1 MDQSRI
7 RKKQGNF
14 YIPLTAA
21 PFRQSNTHK
30 EIQPASLAAARY
42 IRCFWGS
49 EKPYQKTGT
58 DSPPELIIPDTCA
71 DIIYHIDHTD
81 HTVTGGF
88 CGINDASFTYYDE
101 AKPGHLI
108 STFAVRFYAW
118 GAYRFS
124 EDSLAGTLN
133 GYDDVQSRFR
143 SLDQMLRP
151 RLLEIL
157 SLRERSHIAE
167 EFFTGRLCQIRQNDT
182 VNHAVK
188 QITAQSGTL
197 TVSELAKECFISSRQ
212 LERLFGEY
220 IGVTPKKLCSLVRY
234 QCLWNEILR
243 NPGFHIQDAV
253 HKYRYTDQSH
263 LMREFRR
270 YHTMDI
276 RSARIYACE
285 DVGNIQYT
293 HSRLR

>member
-1 MDQSRI
+1 MKHI
-7 RKKQGNF
+7 F
-14 YIPLTAA
+14 YTPLTAA
-21 PFRQSNTHK
+21 PFRQNNVHK

-49 EKPYQKTGT
+49 EKPYQKAEA

-81 HTVTGGF
+81 HTVAGGF
-88 CGINDASFTYYDE
+88 CGINDASFTYRDE

-124 EDSLAGTLN
+124 EDSLVGTLN

-151 RLLEIL
+151 RLLEIQ

-167 EFFTGRLCQIRQNDT
+167 EFFTGQLCRLRQNDII
-182 VNHAVK
+182 NQAVG
-188 QITAQSGTL
+188 QITSQRGTL
-197 TVSELAKECFISSRQ
+197 TVAELAKECFISSRQ

-220 IGVTPKKLCSLVRY
+220 IGITPKKLCSLVRY

-253 HKYRYTDQSH
+253 HKYRYTDQAH

-276 RSARIYACE
+276 RSAKIYACG